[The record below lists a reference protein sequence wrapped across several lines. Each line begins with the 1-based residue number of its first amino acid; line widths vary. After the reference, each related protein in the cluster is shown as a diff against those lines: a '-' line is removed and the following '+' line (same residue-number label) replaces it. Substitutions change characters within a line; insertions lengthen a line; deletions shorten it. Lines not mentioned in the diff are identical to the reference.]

1 MIEIKTSMLLNLD
14 YADNTILSCFVFVF
28 LITDLYVFIP
38 EVIAQIFNP
47 ISELVIQ
54 KAEIEIY
61 QVIAEARIRKF
72 SKYFRVAQ
80 TIFSFYLSIHFALF
94 LQRNNFLF
102 HLFFLM

>member
-1 MIEIKTSMLLNLD
+1 MIEIKTSMLFNSD
-14 YADNTILSCFVFVF
+14 YADNSILSCFVFVF

-54 KAEIEIY
+54 KAESEIY
-61 QVIAEARIRKF
+61 QVIAEARIKF